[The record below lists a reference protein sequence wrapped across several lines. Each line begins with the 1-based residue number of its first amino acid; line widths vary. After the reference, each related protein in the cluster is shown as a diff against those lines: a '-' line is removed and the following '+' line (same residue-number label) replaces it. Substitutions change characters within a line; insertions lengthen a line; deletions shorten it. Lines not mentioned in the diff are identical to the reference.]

1 MPPVFISYSR
11 KDFYFAESLAFHLAQ
26 RGTENWLDANHLTP
40 GGAWEEEIDRALDE
54 AQTIVMVAT
63 PHSVRSPHVE
73 REWKRALAQGD
84 RLVVA
89 LFRSCKLP
97 AEILQ
102 CRVVDFRGRFGAG
115 LQRLKRHLDEPDE
128 PPARLTSP
136 SRVPRVPPFVAL
148 ITLML
153 AAVFLFPLA
162 IFGEREGLNLENET
176 IGFQIFFWVML
187 PLIAGLVA
195 WHACLAFLWRR
206 MGLTRLALT
215 LSLFTGLFGLYLLGR
230 TAWLPAVTALTSG
243 MHYGNI
249 PNSILLGIVV
259 IGCAALAIV
268 VLLRPQ
274 DLLRWCPTGKAWDA
288 YRRGRVME
296 IPDLPT
302 RFAGLGRF
310 ELLHDDE
317 DGPAAA
323 QLCADLTSV
332 GAMEAPA
339 DGMRVILLTNRTTTE
354 WLNGQADL
362 LQKGAVTLIGSAIG
376 LPESLHWLWRRQWI
390 DLRRWDATRRQKNP
404 VPAVPEGMARLRLP
418 AIIRV
423 SEHLLCAIA
432 GLLAVLANVALSANE
447 SQSED
452 LTPLDWFGVV
462 LAIACAFWIVV
473 AWQLIHRKITQPRY
487 LRMTRVLAWSTLV
500 LAAAGFWVFVSL
512 GNNGWRA
519 TPAVL
524 FVIALPFLL
533 RWQTPRFAFWFPAP
547 PSSGAKFPARLN
559 APRKWDA
566 LLWSILYM
574 ALWMVLLDLMD

>member
-1 MPPVFISYSR
+1 MPAVFISYSR
-11 KDFYFAESLAFHLAQ
+11 KDFYFAESLAFHLAA
-26 RGTENWLDANHLTP
+26 RGTESWLDANHLTP
-40 GGAWEEEIDRALDE
+40 GAEWSEEIDRALDE
-54 AQTIVMVAT
+54 AQTVILVAT
-63 PHSVRSPHVE
+63 PASLRSPHVE

-97 AEILQ
+97 PEIRP
-102 CRVVDFRGRFGAG
+102 CRVVDFRGPFGAA
-115 LQRLKRHLDEPDE
+115 LQRLKRLLDEPE
-128 PPARLTSP
+128 EASLRLTKS
-136 SRVPRVPPFVAL
+136 SRLPRVPPFVAL

-153 AAVFLFPLA
+153 AAIFLFPLA
-162 IFGEREGLNLENET
+162 IFGERQGLNLENET

-187 PLIAGLVA
+187 PFIAGLVA
-195 WHACLAFLWRR
+195 WHTCLAFLWRR

-230 TAWLPAVTALTSG
+230 TAWIPSVTALTRG

-249 PNSILLGIVV
+249 PNSILIGIVV

-288 YRRGRVME
+288 YRRGRVIK

-302 RFAGLGRF
+302 RFAELGGF
-310 ELLHDDE
+310 QLLHDVEDE
-317 DGPAAA
+317 PAAA
-323 QLCADLTSV
+323 QLRSDLTSV
-332 GAMEAPA
+332 GATEAPG
-339 DGMRVILLTNRTTTE
+339 DGTRVILLTNRTTTE
-354 WLNGQADL
+354 WLSGQADL
-362 LQKGAVTLIGSAIG
+362 LQKAAVTVIGSAIG

-390 DLRRWDATRRQKNP
+390 DLRRWDATRKQKNP

-418 AIIRV
+418 AIVRV

-432 GLLAVLANVALSANE
+432 GLLAVLANVAFSTNK

-462 LAIACAFWIVV
+462 LAIACTFWIVV

-487 LRMTRVLAWSTLV
+487 LRMTGVLGWSTLL
-500 LAAAGFWVFVSL
+500 LAAGGFWVLVSL
-512 GNNGWRA
+512 GGNVWRA
-519 TPAVL
+519 MPAVL

-533 RWQTPRFAFWFPAP
+533 RWQRPRLAFWFPAP

-566 LLWSILYM
+566 LLWTFLYM
-574 ALWMVLLDLMD
+574 GLWMVLLDLMD